1 MGTELI
7 KASSG
12 LDVSINYPDTLPAI
26 LIRTLVTPTVVQ
38 AVAELANTGVIVTS
52 TVVEAIELTK
62 IKIAYYQEHGRVIKE
77 DIIPI
82 IAKAVGIQEG
92 RQIIDGLEQ
101 WGLDADLVQKA
112 RDQLEKLK

>member
-7 KASSG
+7 KSSSG
-12 LDVSINYPDTLPAI
+12 LDVSLNYPDTLPAI
-26 LIRTLVTPTVVQ
+26 LIRALVTTTVVQ
-38 AVAELANTGVIVTS
+38 TVAELANTGVIVTS

-82 IAKAVGIQEG
+82 IAKAVGIKEG
-92 RQIIDGLEQ
+92 RQIIDSLARL
-101 WGLDADLVQKA
+101 GLDADLVQDA
-112 RDQLEKLK
+112 RDKLDKLK